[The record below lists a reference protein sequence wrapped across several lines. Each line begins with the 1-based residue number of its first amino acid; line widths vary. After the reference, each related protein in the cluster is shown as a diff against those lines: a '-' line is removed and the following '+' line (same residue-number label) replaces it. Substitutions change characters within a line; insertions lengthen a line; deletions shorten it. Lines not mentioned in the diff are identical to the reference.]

1 MKAIFFKLVEEEQAR
16 DRYLR
21 RLGERSQLHG
31 SICSAS
37 DIPSGPLLSP
47 GIDPIAMPVPPP
59 PSPEVP
65 YASEISVL
73 QLNIDVQ
80 QVVSYNVINK
90 NKYIKLECVRKGN
103 RKWLK
108 MLHRPHHPNRSTKRS
123 PKVTSIL

>member
-1 MKAIFFKLVEEEQAR
+1 MWGLFKFVDWFSKMKAIFLNWLVEEEQAR

-21 RLGERSQLHG
+21 RLADRSQLHG

-80 QVVSYNVINK
+80 QVVSYSLINK
-90 NKYIKLECVRKGN
+90 NKYIKLGAN
-103 RKWLK
+103 G
-108 MLHRPHHPNRSTKRS
+108 
-123 PKVTSIL
+123 